1 MIFCYVLLCFS
12 LIPSLYSSLK
22 SEGHSFVSDE
32 VVSFLMNIIYSS
44 LLVFTKVCEADDVSG
59 ETELEVTAKSIAK

>member
-1 MIFCYVLLCFS
+1 VIFYYVLLCFS

-44 LLVFTKVCEADDVSG
+44 LLVFTKMCEADDVSG

>member
-1 MIFCYVLLCFS
+1 MIFYYVLLCFS

-44 LLVFTKVCEADDVSG
+44 LLVFTKMCEADDVSG

>member
-1 MIFCYVLLCFS
+1 VIFCYVLLCFS

>member
-44 LLVFTKVCEADDVSG
+44 LLVFTKMCEADDVSG

>member
-1 MIFCYVLLCFS
+1 VIFCYVLLCFS

-44 LLVFTKVCEADDVSG
+44 LLVFTKMCEADDVSG